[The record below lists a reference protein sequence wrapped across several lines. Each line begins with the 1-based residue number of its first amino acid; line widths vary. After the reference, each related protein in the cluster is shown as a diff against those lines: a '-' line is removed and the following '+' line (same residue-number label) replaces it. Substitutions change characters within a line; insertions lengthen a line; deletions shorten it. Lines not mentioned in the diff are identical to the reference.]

1 VRRELHEIIKLDAE
15 PRVERVYRWNKAMA
29 QYGPGHLDRVKR
41 IQQAVAAAP
50 DLALAGNAFQG
61 IGVPDCIASGLNAA
75 NSVLDKLNLP
85 KANLGINLQPV
96 ATR

>member
-1 VRRELHEIIKLDAE
+1 
-15 PRVERVYRWNKAMA
+15 MA

-41 IQQAVAAAP
+41 IQQAVASAQG
-50 DLALAGNAFQG
+50 LALAGNAFQG

-75 NSVLDKLNLP
+75 NSVLEKLGLP
-85 KANLGINLQPV
+85 KPSLGINLQPV

>member
-1 VRRELHEIIKLDAE
+1 
-15 PRVERVYRWNKAMA
+15 MA

-41 IQQAVAAAP
+41 IQQSVAAAP
-50 DLALAGNAFQG
+50 GLALAGNAFQG

-75 NSVLDKLNLP
+75 NAVLDKLGLP
-85 KANLGINLQPV
+85 KPSLGVSLQPI